1 MKLRTATPKLR
12 VNEIFYSLQGEGA
25 RKGSANIFVRLAN
38 CNLECGFCD
47 TEFES
52 FREFTLDELLEECAQ
67 FQCKNIIF
75 TGGEPLLQL
84 NAAVVKA
91 FKKAS
96 YFLAI
101 ETNGTI
107 TPPKGLDWITVS
119 PKVAEHVLVRKYK
132 GVHVNELKYV
142 RNKSQGIPRPKIR
155 ADHFYMSP
163 EFEGDYLNIENI
175 GHCIELVKENPSWKL
190 SVQEH
195 KLLKIR

>member
-1 MKLRTATPKLR
+1 MPKLH

-25 RKGSANIFVRLAN
+25 RKGNANIFVRFAH

-52 FREFTLDELLEECAQ
+52 FREMTMEQLLDECKQ
-67 FQCKNIIF
+67 FPCKNIIF

-84 NAAVVKA
+84 TRDVVKE
-91 FKKAS
+91 FKKAD
-96 YFLAI
+96 YYLAI

-119 PKVAEHVLVRKYK
+119 PKVAEHVMAHTFK
-132 GVHVNELKYV
+132 GVHINELKYV
-142 RNKSQGIPRPKIR
+142 RNKSQGIPHPEVK
-155 ADHFYMSP
+155 ADHYYISP
-163 EFEGDYLNIENI
+163 EFDGDYPNVENI
-175 GHCIELVKENPSWKL
+175 KHCIELVKKNPEWRL
-190 SVQEH
+190 SIQEH

>member
-1 MKLRTATPKLR
+1 MPKLH

-25 RKGSANIFVRLAN
+25 RKGSANIFVRFAH

-52 FREFTLDELLEECAQ
+52 FRELTIEELRAECRQ
-67 FQCKNIIF
+67 FPCRNIIF
-75 TGGEPLLQL
+75 TGGEPLIQL
-84 NAAVVKA
+84 TGEIVRV
-91 FKKAS
+91 FKNDG

-119 PKVAEHVLVRKYK
+119 PKIAEHVLARKFK
-132 GVHVNELKYV
+132 KVHIDELKYV
-142 RNKSQGIPRPKIR
+142 RNKSQGIPQPKIK
-155 ADHFYMSP
+155 ADHYYISP
-163 EFEGDYLNIENI
+163 EFDGDHSSKGNIE
-175 GHCIELVKENPSWKL
+175 HCIKLVKENPLWKL

-195 KLLKIR
+195 KVLKIR

>member
-1 MKLRTATPKLR
+1 MSKLH

-25 RKGSANIFVRLAN
+25 RKGSANIFVRFAH

-52 FREFTLDELLEECAQ
+52 FRELTTEELVNESRV
-67 FQCKNIIF
+67 FPCKNIIF

-84 NAAVVKA
+84 TADNVRT
-91 FKKAS
+91 FKSAG
-96 YFLAI
+96 YYLAI

-119 PKVAEHVLVRKYK
+119 PKVAEHVVRSKFK
-132 GVHVNELKYV
+132 RTHVDELKYI
-142 RNKSQGIPRPKIR
+142 RNKSQGIPHPKIK
-155 ADHFYMSP
+155 ADHYYVSP
-163 EFEGDYLNIENI
+163 EFDGDYSNEENI
-175 GHCIELVKENPSWKL
+175 RHCIELVKENPEWKL
-190 SVQEH
+190 SIQEH